1 MPLPSSLLPRWFP
14 KVSKLARAQE
24 WWEYKLAPILATA
37 YATTLVAAAPLS
49 GLLPGLLFLLAS
61 LMVGA
66 TYVSLLNDFTDRAED
81 QAAGK
86 PNRLAAASP
95 GLVRALFGLCLGSGL
110 LFGWYAARVSSLAAL
125 LYLGAWVA
133 YTLYSLPPFR
143 WKTRGALG
151 LLADAAGAHLFPQLY
166 TVALVSAW
174 LGRPAPLPWLLLV
187 GLWALACG
195 GRNIIWHQ
203 LHDQENDARTHTATF
218 VYRWGARLARR
229 LAEGVLFPV
238 EVAAFGGLLWLG
250 HAPLAWLALL
260 IYGGLVWFRWRQWG
274 VVPVVVAP
282 RAKYQLWLNEYY
294 EGLYP
299 LAMLLT
305 ATWPLQV
312 AGGALVLAH
321 GLLFSQR
328 LRQTAF
334 TLWAGVLTL
343 GAGLKRRV
351 WGPR

>member
-1 MPLPSSLLPRWFP
+1 MPPASSRLRTWFP
-14 KVSKLARAQE
+14 QLSGLARAQE

-37 YATTLVAAAPLS
+37 YATTLVTAAPL
-49 GLLPGLLFLLAS
+49 GRLPTGLLFLLAS
-61 LMVGA
+61 LIVGA

-95 GLVRALFGLCLGSGL
+95 GLVRALFSLCLGSGL
-110 LFGWYAARVSSLAAL
+110 LFGWYAARLSSLAAL

-151 LLADAAGAHLFPQLY
+151 LLADAAGAHLFPQLF

-174 LGRPAPLPWLLLV
+174 LGRAVPLPWLLLV
-187 GLWALACG
+187 GVWSLACG

-203 LHDQENDARTHTATF
+203 LHDEANDVRTQTATF
-218 VYRWGARLARR
+218 VVRWGARWARH
-229 LAEGVLFPV
+229 LAERILFPV
-238 EVAAFGGLLWLG
+238 EVVAFAGLLWLG
-250 HAPLAWLALL
+250 QAPLAWLALL
-260 IYGGLVWFRWRQWG
+260 VYGGLVWFRLRQWG
-274 VVPVVVAP
+274 IVPVVAAP

-305 ATWPLQV
+305 AAWPLRAV
-312 AGGALVLAH
+312 GAGLLIVH

-328 LRQTAF
+328 LRQTAL
-334 TLWAGVLTL
+334 TLWAGALTL
-343 GAGLKRRV
+343 GARLRRV
-351 WGPR
+351 WRLR